1 MVEIL
6 WEKYQIK
13 LAIKPPN
20 DIVYNGK
27 KIGGILTESKVQAE
41 MVKCLVIGI
50 GMNTKKMH
58 FNSKIQEIATS
69 IQKEFDITVDNDA
82 ILTEFYRQFETKIE
96 RRIHR

>member
-1 MVEIL
+1 
-6 WEKYQIK
+6 
-13 LAIKPPN
+13 
-20 DIVYNGK
+20 
-27 KIGGILTESKVQAE
+27 

>member
-1 MVEIL
+1 
-6 WEKYQIK
+6 
-13 LAIKPPN
+13 
-20 DIVYNGK
+20 
-27 KIGGILTESKVQAE
+27 

-69 IQKEFDITVDNDA
+69 IQKEFGITVDNDA